1 MTRSL
6 LLTILCALVPL
17 APVYAQDPGVSPQ
30 GPGWDVVDPTTPD
43 GPELDAAVVET
54 ARVLLSGYHG
64 LPDQADF
71 EAAVPNA
78 EAILWSLASSS
89 SQFPLV
95 RDRALAALGWYASPA
110 WRDLLVQIHGD
121 ATAAE
126 PTRHR
131 ALTLLVEP
139 YPAAATTA
147 AIVWSRDVDIQ
158 RRLSAVHA
166 LAAIVSDEAIAHLQ
180 AWQQTETDAL
190 VRDTI
195 GAALRLR

>member
-1 MTRSL
+1 MMRPL
-6 LLTILCALVPL
+6 LLAVLCALVPL

-30 GPGWDVVDPTTPD
+30 GPEGNLVDPGTPD
-43 GPELDAAVVET
+43 PPVLDAAVVET

-64 LPDQADF
+64 LPEQADF

-78 EAILWSLASSS
+78 EAVLWTLASSS
-89 SQFPLV
+89 AQFPLV

-147 AIVWSRDVDIQ
+147 AIAWSRDVDIQ

-166 LAAIVSDEAIAHLQ
+166 LAAIVSEESVAYLQ
-180 AWQQTETDAL
+180 AWQQTETDAV

-195 GAALRLR
+195 AAALRLR